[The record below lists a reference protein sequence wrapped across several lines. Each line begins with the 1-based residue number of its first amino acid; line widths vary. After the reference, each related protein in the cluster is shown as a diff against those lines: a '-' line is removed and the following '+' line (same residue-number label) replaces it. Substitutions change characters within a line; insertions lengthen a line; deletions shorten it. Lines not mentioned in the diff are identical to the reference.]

1 MCARF
6 PRPEGARNSGAD
18 DVVFGICPVSAAQ
31 SARMGENVMKKH
43 IFVFAAAV
51 CILFALLTFSACNDQ
66 GQQNRPLP
74 DYFGYRTEP
83 DGSMAISSYDG
94 EGGEVVVDDSYYGMK
109 VTVID
114 EGAFKD
120 CSTITS
126 VVLPDTVTEIR
137 EEAFAGCFSLR
148 SVSFGSGL
156 RVIGDSAFK
165 QCSVLSSAALPDSL
179 TTIGAEAFKNCFSL
193 AEVTAGSALTDVA
206 EGTFEG
212 TQWLRRHP
220 DGVIYVGSV
229 AYGYEGAV
237 PESGVI
243 TIADGTAVINAD
255 AFENVPDAAAFS
267 FPDSLINIKGRAL
280 DGTAWYAAKEY
291 GPVFAGNVLYAF
303 KKLPLPTDTAV
314 TVPEGT
320 TGIADGAFEQC
331 NDRYYITSVLLPESL
346 KYIGDN
352 AFEGCSGLGYIIIPD
367 GVTHIGAHAFQDC
380 SDMRQAVLGKGLTYL
395 PDFAFFGCDLLTSV
409 NLGGIRTIGENAL
422 SSCGFVAL
430 DIPEGVEEVESYAFS
445 GCSELSIVRLPASL
459 GYISSYAFSGCA
471 ALTSLSVAEGNPV
484 YFSSGNCVI
493 ERETGTLEIGC
504 TGSVIPSDGS
514 VKALAA
520 YSFSGSGIKSI
531 VIPDGIDISE
541 PGVFR
546 GCRLLTSATLPEGAE
561 IISSQMFYG
570 CFNLTS
576 VYVPDSVKTIGDT
589 AFGGCDALTTLPM
602 GAGVE
607 RIENDAF
614 SHCDGLTEIV
624 IPESVRYIEYDAFM
638 DCDGLVDVD
647 LPDSLLELGSTAFD
661 DCAALVTETEGGVT
675 YLDGWAVAA
684 EDDLSA
690 VTLREGTVGIAS
702 SLFSEY
708 DGVHT
713 LREVHLPES
722 LRSIGG
728 GAFNSCT
735 LLKEV
740 HLPESLKSIG
750 GGAFNGCT
758 LLKEVVIPDAV
769 KYIGS
774 QAFFNSSAVITW
786 GDAPQIERLG
796 SWAFLGIANEVL
808 VIPDSVTVMED
819 AAVRDAYDLIT
830 VHIGKN
836 VKKMLGHNFFMCNNL
851 RTITYGG
858 TIAEFNAIE
867 KERGWNYSSVSE
879 VQCTDGVVAVESFG

>member
-51 CILFALLTFSACNDQ
+51 CLLFALLTFSACNDQ

-94 EGGEVVVDDSYYGMK
+94 EGGKVVVDDSYYGMK

-165 QCSVLSSAALPDSL
+165 QCSALSSAALPDSL
-179 TTIGAEAFKNCFSL
+179 TEIGAEAFMNCFSL

-206 EGTFEG
+206 EGAFEG

-229 AYGYEGAV
+229 VYGYEGAV
-237 PESGVI
+237 PESGMI
-243 TIADGTAVINAD
+243 AIADGTAVINAD

-280 DGTAWYAAKEY
+280 DGTAWYAEKEY

-430 DIPEGVEEVESYAFS
+430 DIPEGVEEVEDYAFS
-445 GCSELSIVRLPASL
+445 GCYELSIVRLPASL
-459 GYISSYAFSGCA
+459 GYISSYAFSGCS
-471 ALTSLSVAEGNPV
+471 ALTSLSVAEGNSV

-493 ERETGTLEIGC
+493 KRETGTLMVGC

-520 YSFSGSGIKSI
+520 YSFCGSGIKSI

-546 GCRLLTSATLPEGAE
+546 GCSSLTSATLPEGAE
-561 IISSQMFYG
+561 IISSQMFYN
-570 CFNLTS
+570 CYNLTN
-576 VYVPDSVKTIGDT
+576 VDVPDSVKTIGNT

-607 RIENDAF
+607 RIERAAF
-614 SHCDGLTEIV
+614 SYCDGLTEIV
-624 IPESVRYIEYDAFM
+624 IPESVRYIEGEAFRY
-638 DCDGLVDVD
+638 CDGLVDVD
-647 LPDSLLELGSTAFD
+647 LPDSLLEIGSYAFTG
-661 DCAALVTETEGGVT
+661 CAALVTEAEGGVT
-675 YLDGWAVAA
+675 YLDGWAVAV
-684 EDDLSA
+684 EDGISA
-690 VTLREGTVGIAS
+690 VTLREDTVGIAS
-702 SLFSEY
+702 SLFSEH

-722 LRSIGG
+722 LRSIGWM
-728 GAFNSCT
+728 AFY
-735 LLKEV
+735 
-740 HLPESLKSIG
+740 
-750 GGAFNGCT
+750 GCT
-758 LLKEVVIPDAV
+758 LLEEVVIPDAV
-769 KYIGS
+769 THIGS
-774 QAFFNSSAVITW
+774 QAFFNSSGVITW

-796 SWAFLGIANEVL
+796 TRAFLGIANKAL
-808 VIPDSVTVMED
+808 VIPDSVTVMEEE
-819 AAVRDAYDLIT
+819 AVSYASDLIT

-836 VKKMLGHNFFMCNNL
+836 VKKLLGHNFVMCNDL

-858 TIAEFNAIE
+858 TVAEFNAIE
-867 KERGWNYSSVSE
+867 KERGWNRSSVSE
-879 VQCTDGVVAVESFG
+879 VQCTDGVVAVESRG

>member
-51 CILFALLTFSACNDQ
+51 CLLFALLTFSACNDQ

-94 EGGEVVVDDSYYGMK
+94 GGGEVVVDDSYYGMK

-156 RVIGDSAFK
+156 RVIGGSAFK
-165 QCSVLSSAALPDSL
+165 QCSVLSSTALPDSL

-206 EGTFEG
+206 EGAFEG

-229 AYGYEGAV
+229 VYGYEGAV
-237 PESGVI
+237 PESGMI
-243 TIADGTAVINAD
+243 AIADGTAVINAD

-303 KKLPLPTDTAV
+303 KKLPLSTDTAV

-459 GYISSYAFSGCA
+459 GYISSYAFSGCI
-471 ALTSLSVAEGNPV
+471 ALTSLSVAEGNSV

-493 ERETGTLEIGC
+493 ERETSTLAIGC

-546 GCRLLTSATLPEGAE
+546 GCSSLTSVTLPEGAE
-561 IISSQMFYG
+561 TISSQMFYN
-570 CFNLTS
+570 CHDLTS
-576 VYVPDSVKTIGDT
+576 VDIPDSVKTIGDT

-607 RIENDAF
+607 RIERAAF
-614 SHCDGLTEIV
+614 SYCDGLTEIV
-624 IPESVRYIEYDAFM
+624 IPESVRYIEGEAFRY
-638 DCDGLVDVD
+638 CDGLVDVD
-647 LPDSLLELGSTAFD
+647 LPDSLLEIGSYAFTG
-661 DCAALVTETEGGVT
+661 CAALVTETVT

-684 EDDLSA
+684 EDGISA

-702 SLFSEY
+702 SLFSEH

-722 LRSIGG
+722 LRSIGWM
-728 GAFNSCT
+728 AFY
-735 LLKEV
+735 
-740 HLPESLKSIG
+740 
-750 GGAFNGCT
+750 GCT
-758 LLKEVVIPDAV
+758 LLEEVVIPDAV
-769 KYIGS
+769 THIGS

-796 SWAFLGIANEVL
+796 TRAFFGIANKAL
-808 VIPDSVTVMED
+808 VIPDSVTVMEEE
-819 AAVRDAYDLIT
+819 AVSYAYDLIT

-836 VKKMLGHNFFMCNNL
+836 VKKLLGHNFVMCNDL

-858 TIAEFNAIE
+858 TVAEFNAIE

-879 VQCTDGVVAVESFG
+879 VQCTDGVVAVESRG

>member
-6 PRPEGARNSGAD
+6 PRPEGARDAGED
-18 DVVFGICPVSAAQ
+18 GVVFGICPVSAAQ

-51 CILFALLTFSACNDQ
+51 CLLFALLTFSACNDQ

-74 DYFGYRTEP
+74 DYFGYRIEP

-179 TTIGAEAFKNCFSL
+179 TTIGAEAFMNCFSL

-206 EGTFEG
+206 EGAFEG

-243 TIADGTAVINAD
+243 AIADGTAVINAD

-280 DGTAWYAAKEY
+280 DGTAWYAEKEY

-303 KKLPLPTDTAV
+303 KKLSLPTDTAV

-367 GVTHIGAHAFQDC
+367 GVTHIGAYAFQGC
-380 SDMRQAVLGKGLTYL
+380 YKMRQAVLGKGLTYL
-395 PDFAFFGCDLLTSV
+395 PDFAFFDCDLLTSV

-430 DIPEGVEEVESYAFS
+430 DIPEGVEEVEDYAFS
-445 GCSELSIVRLPASL
+445 GCSELSMVRLPASL
-459 GYISSYAFSGCA
+459 GNISSDAFSGCA

-493 ERETGTLEIGC
+493 KRETGALEIGC

-520 YSFSGSGIKSI
+520 YSFYGSGIKSI

-546 GCRLLTSATLPEGAE
+546 GCYSLTSVTLPEGAE
-561 IISSQMFYG
+561 TISSQMFYN
-570 CFNLTS
+570 CHDLTS
-576 VYVPDSVKTIGDT
+576 VDIPDSVKTIGDT

-607 RIENDAF
+607 RICSSAF
-614 SHCDGLTEIV
+614 SYCDGLTEIV
-624 IPESVRYIEYDAFM
+624 IPESVRYIEYEAFRY
-638 DCDGLVDVD
+638 CDGLVDVD
-647 LPDSLLELGSTAFD
+647 LPDSLLEIGSTAFAGCD
-661 DCAALVTETEGGVT
+661 ALVTETEGGVT
-675 YLDGWAVAA
+675 YLDGWAIAA
-684 EDDLSA
+684 EDGISA
-690 VTLREGTVGIAS
+690 VTLREGTVGVAS
-702 SLFSEY
+702 SLFSEH

-722 LRSIGG
+722 LRSIGWM
-728 GAFNSCT
+728 AFY
-735 LLKEV
+735 
-740 HLPESLKSIG
+740 
-750 GGAFNGCT
+750 GCT

-769 KYIGS
+769 THIGS

-796 SWAFLGIANEVL
+796 TRAFLGIANEAL
-808 VIPDSVTVMED
+808 VIPDSVTVMEEE
-819 AAVRDAYDLIT
+819 AVRDAYDLIT

-836 VKKMLGHNFFMCNNL
+836 VKKLLGHNFVMCNNL

-867 KERGWNYSSVSE
+867 KERGWNRSSVSE
-879 VQCTDGVVAVESFG
+879 VQCTDGVVAVESYG

>member
-51 CILFALLTFSACNDQ
+51 CLLFALLTFSACNDQ

-206 EGTFEG
+206 EGAFEG

-229 AYGYEGAV
+229 AYGYKGAV

-243 TIADGTAVINAD
+243 TIADGTAVISAD

-409 NLGGIRTIGENAL
+409 NLGGIRTIGEGAL
-422 SSCGFVAL
+422 ASCGFVAL

-445 GCSELSIVRLPASL
+445 GCYELSMVRLPASL
-459 GYISSYAFSGCA
+459 GNISSDAFSGCT

-493 ERETGTLEIGC
+493 ERETSTLEIGC

-514 VKALAA
+514 VKALAG
-520 YSFSGSGIKSI
+520 YSFYGSGIKSI

-546 GCRLLTSATLPEGAE
+546 GCSSLTSVTLPEGAE
-561 IISSQMFYG
+561 TISSQMFYN
-570 CFNLTS
+570 CHDLTS
-576 VYVPDSVKTIGDT
+576 VDIPDSVKTIGDT

-607 RIENDAF
+607 RIENEAF
-614 SHCDGLTEIV
+614 SYCDGLTEIV
-624 IPESVRYIEYDAFM
+624 IPESVRYIEYEAFRY
-638 DCDGLVDVD
+638 CDGLVDVD
-647 LPDSLLELGSTAFD
+647 LPDSLLELGNTVFAG
-661 DCAALVTETEGGVT
+661 CAALVTETEGGVT
-675 YLDGWAVAA
+675 YLDGWAIAA
-684 EDDLSA
+684 EDGISA

-702 SLFSEY
+702 SLFSEL

-722 LRSIGG
+722 LRSIGWM
-728 GAFNSCT
+728 AFY
-735 LLKEV
+735 
-740 HLPESLKSIG
+740 
-750 GGAFNGCT
+750 GCT

-769 KYIGS
+769 THIGS

-796 SWAFLGIANEVL
+796 TRAFLGIANEAL
-808 VIPDSVTVMED
+808 VIPDSVTVMEEE
-819 AAVRDAYDLIT
+819 AVSYAYDLIT

-836 VKKMLGHNFFMCNNL
+836 VKKLLGHNFVMCNNL

-858 TIAEFNAIE
+858 TVAEFNAIE
-867 KERGWNYSSVSE
+867 KERGWNSSSVSE
-879 VQCTDGVVAVESFG
+879 VQCTDGVVAVESRG

>member
-1 MCARF
+1 MCARL
-6 PRPEGARNSGAD
+6 PRPEGARDTGAD
-18 DVVFGICPVSAAQ
+18 DVVFGICSVSAAQ

-51 CILFALLTFSACNDQ
+51 CLLFALLTFSACNDQ

-83 DGSMAISSYDG
+83 DGSIAISSYDG
-94 EGGEVVVDDSYYGMK
+94 EGGEVVVDDSYYGRK

-120 CSTITS
+120 CWTITS

-206 EGTFEG
+206 EGAFEG

-229 AYGYEGAV
+229 VYGYEGAV

-243 TIADGTAVINAD
+243 NIADGTAVINAD

-303 KKLPLPTDTAV
+303 KKLLLPTDTAV

-352 AFEGCSGLGYIIIPD
+352 AFEGCSGLSHIIIPD

-380 SDMRQAVLGKGLTYL
+380 SDMRQAVLGKGLTSL
-395 PDFAFFGCDLLTSV
+395 PDFAFFDCDLLTSV

-422 SSCGFVAL
+422 SCCGFVAL
-430 DIPEGVEEVESYAFS
+430 DIPEGVEEVEDYAFS
-445 GCSELSIVRLPASL
+445 GCYELSMVRLPASL
-459 GYISSYAFSGCA
+459 GNISSDAFSGCT

-546 GCRLLTSATLPEGAE
+546 GCSSLTSATLPDGAE
-561 IISSQMFYG
+561 TISSHMFYN
-570 CFNLTS
+570 CHDLTN
-576 VYVPDSVKTIGDT
+576 VDVPDSVKTIGDT

-607 RIENDAF
+607 RIENAAF
-614 SHCDGLTEIV
+614 SYCDGLTEIV
-624 IPESVRYIEYDAFM
+624 IPESVRYIEYDAFR
-638 DCDGLVDVD
+638 DCDGLVYVD
-647 LPDSLLELGSTAFD
+647 LSDSLLEMDSFAFD
-661 DCAALVTETEGGVT
+661 GCDALVTETEGGVT
-675 YLDGWAVAA
+675 YLDGWAIAV
-684 EDDLSA
+684 EDGISA
-690 VTLREGTVGIAS
+690 VTLREGTVGIVS
-702 SLFSEY
+702 SLFSEL

-722 LRSIGG
+722 LRSIGWM
-728 GAFNSCT
+728 AFY
-735 LLKEV
+735 
-740 HLPESLKSIG
+740 
-750 GGAFNGCT
+750 GCT
-758 LLKEVVIPDAV
+758 LLEEVVIPDAV
-769 KYIGS
+769 IYIGS

-796 SWAFLGIANEVL
+796 TRAFLGIANEAL
-808 VIPDSVTVMED
+808 VIPDSVTVMEEE
-819 AAVRDAYDLIT
+819 AVSYAYDLIT
-830 VHIGKN
+830 MHIGKN
-836 VKKMLGHNFFMCNNL
+836 VKKLLGHNFLMCNNL

-858 TIAEFNAIE
+858 TVAEFNAIE
-867 KERGWNYSSVSE
+867 KERGWNSSSVSE
-879 VQCTDGVVAVESFG
+879 VQCTDGVVAVESRG

>member
-51 CILFALLTFSACNDQ
+51 CLLFALLTFSACNDQ

-193 AEVTAGSALTDVA
+193 AEVTAGSVLTDVA
-206 EGTFEG
+206 EGAFEG

-229 AYGYEGAV
+229 VYGYEGAV

-243 TIADGTAVINAD
+243 AIADGTAVINAD

-267 FPDSLINIKGRAL
+267 FPGSLINIKGRAL
-280 DGTAWYAAKEY
+280 DGTAWYVEKEY

-320 TGIADGAFEQC
+320 TGIADGAFKQC
-331 NDRYYITSVLLPESL
+331 NDRDHITSVLLPESL

-352 AFEGCSGLGYIIIPD
+352 AFEGCRGLGYIIIPD
-367 GVTHIGAHAFQDC
+367 GVTHIGAYAFQDC
-380 SDMRQAVLGKGLTYL
+380 SEMRQAVLGKGLTYL
-395 PDFAFFGCDLLTSV
+395 PDFAFFDCDLLTSV
-409 NLGGIRTIGENAL
+409 NLGGIRTIGEGAL
-422 SSCGFVAL
+422 ASCGFVAL
-430 DIPEGVEEVESYAFS
+430 DIPEGVEEVERDAFS
-445 GCSELSIVRLPASL
+445 GCYELSIVRLPASL
-459 GYISSYAFSGCA
+459 GYISSYAFSGCT

-493 ERETGTLEIGC
+493 ERETGALEIGC

-520 YSFSGSGIKSI
+520 YSFRGSGIKSI

-546 GCRLLTSATLPEGAE
+546 GCSSLTSATLPEGAE

-576 VYVPDSVKTIGDT
+576 VYVPDSVKTIGNT

-607 RIENDAF
+607 RIETAAF
-614 SHCDGLTEIV
+614 SYCDGLTEIV

-647 LPDSLLELGSTAFD
+647 LPDSLLEIDSTAFA
-661 DCAALVTETEGGVT
+661 DCDALVTETEGGVT
-675 YLDGWAVAA
+675 YLDGWALAA
-684 EDDLSA
+684 EDALSA

-702 SLFSEY
+702 TLFSEY

-728 GAFNSCT
+728 GAFNGCT

-750 GGAFNGCT
+750 GSAFSGCT

-808 VIPDSVTVMED
+808 VIPDSVTVMEEE
-819 AAVRDAYDLIT
+819 AVRDAYDLT
-830 VHIGKN
+830 AVHIGKN
-836 VKKMLGHNFFMCNNL
+836 VKKLLGHNFFMCNNL

-867 KERGWNYSSVSE
+867 KERGWNSSSVSE
-879 VQCTDGVVAVESFG
+879 VQCTDGVVAVESRG

>member
-1 MCARF
+1 MCARL
-6 PRPEGARNSGAD
+6 PRPEGARDTGAD
-18 DVVFGICPVSAAQ
+18 GVVFGICSVSAAQ

-51 CILFALLTFSACNDQ
+51 CLLFALLTFSACNDQ

-206 EGTFEG
+206 EGAFEG

-229 AYGYEGAV
+229 VYGYEGAV

-243 TIADGTAVINAD
+243 NIADGTAVINAD

-303 KKLPLPTDTAV
+303 KKLLLPTDTAV

-352 AFEGCSGLGYIIIPD
+352 AFEGCSGLSHIIIPD
-367 GVTHIGAHAFQDC
+367 GVTHIGAYAFQGC
-380 SDMRQAVLGKGLTYL
+380 YKMRQAVLGKGLTYL
-395 PDFAFFGCDLLTSV
+395 PDFAFFDCDLLTSV

-422 SSCGFVAL
+422 SCCGFVAL

-445 GCSELSIVRLPASL
+445 GCYELSMVRLPASL
-459 GYISSYAFSGCA
+459 GYISSDAFSGCA

-520 YSFSGSGIKSI
+520 YSFYGSGIKSI

-546 GCRLLTSATLPEGAE
+546 GCSLLTSVTLPEGAE
-561 IISSQMFYG
+561 TISSQMFYN
-570 CFNLTS
+570 CHDLTS
-576 VYVPDSVKTIGDT
+576 VDIPDSVKTIGDT

-607 RIENDAF
+607 RIENEAF

-624 IPESVRYIEYDAFM
+624 IPESVRYIEYEAFRY
-638 DCDGLVDVD
+638 CDGLVDVD
-647 LPDSLLELGSTAFD
+647 LPDSLLELGPRRK
-661 DCAALVTETEGGVT
+661 
-675 YLDGWAVAA
+675 AV
-684 EDDLSA
+684 
-690 VTLREGTVGIAS
+690 
-702 SLFSEY
+702 
-708 DGVHT
+708 
-713 LREVHLPES
+713 
-722 LRSIGG
+722 
-728 GAFNSCT
+728 
-735 LLKEV
+735 
-740 HLPESLKSIG
+740 
-750 GGAFNGCT
+750 
-758 LLKEVVIPDAV
+758 
-769 KYIGS
+769 
-774 QAFFNSSAVITW
+774 
-786 GDAPQIERLG
+786 
-796 SWAFLGIANEVL
+796 
-808 VIPDSVTVMED
+808 
-819 AAVRDAYDLIT
+819 
-830 VHIGKN
+830 
-836 VKKMLGHNFFMCNNL
+836 
-851 RTITYGG
+851 
-858 TIAEFNAIE
+858 
-867 KERGWNYSSVSE
+867 
-879 VQCTDGVVAVESFG
+879 

>member
-1 MCARF
+1 MCARL
-6 PRPEGARNSGAD
+6 PRPEGARDTGAD

-51 CILFALLTFSACNDQ
+51 CLLFALLTFSACNDQ

-83 DGSMAISSYDG
+83 DGSIAISSYDG

-206 EGTFEG
+206 EGAFEG

-229 AYGYEGAV
+229 VYGYEGAV

-243 TIADGTAVINAD
+243 NIADGTAVINAD

-303 KKLPLPTDTAV
+303 KKLLLPTDTAV

-331 NDRYYITSVLLPESL
+331 NDRHYITSVLLPESL

-352 AFEGCSGLGYIIIPD
+352 AFEGCSGLSHIIIPD

-380 SDMRQAVLGKGLTYL
+380 SDMRQAVLGKGLTSL
-395 PDFAFFGCDLLTSV
+395 PDFAFFDCDLLTSV
-409 NLGGIRTIGENAL
+409 NLGGIRMIGENAL

-445 GCSELSIVRLPASL
+445 GCSELSMVRLPASL
-459 GYISSYAFSGCA
+459 GYISSDAFSGCA

-493 ERETGTLEIGC
+493 ERETGTLQIGC

-520 YSFSGSGIKSI
+520 YSFYGSGIKSI

-546 GCRLLTSATLPEGAE
+546 GCSSLTSVTLPEGAE
-561 IISSQMFYG
+561 TISSQMFYN
-570 CFNLTS
+570 CHDLTS
-576 VYVPDSVKTIGDT
+576 VDIPDSVKTIGDT

-607 RIENDAF
+607 RIENEAF

-624 IPESVRYIEYDAFM
+624 IPESVRYIEYEAFRY
-638 DCDGLVDVD
+638 CDGLVDID
-647 LPDSLLELGSTAFD
+647 LPDSLLELGSTVFAG
-661 DCAALVTETEGGVT
+661 CAALVTETEGGVT
-675 YLDGWAVAA
+675 YLDGWAIAA
-684 EDDLSA
+684 EDGISA
-690 VTLREGTVGIAS
+690 VTLREGTVGIVS
-702 SLFSEY
+702 SLFSEL

-722 LRSIGG
+722 LRSIGWM
-728 GAFNSCT
+728 AFY
-735 LLKEV
+735 
-740 HLPESLKSIG
+740 
-750 GGAFNGCT
+750 GCT

-769 KYIGS
+769 THIGS

-796 SWAFLGIANEVL
+796 TRAFLGIANEAL
-808 VIPDSVTVMED
+808 VIPDSVTVMEEE
-819 AAVRDAYDLIT
+819 AVSYAYDLIT

-836 VKKMLGHNFFMCNNL
+836 VKKLLGHNFFMCNNL

-879 VQCTDGVVAVESFG
+879 VQCTDGVVAVESRG

>member
-1 MCARF
+1 
-6 PRPEGARNSGAD
+6 
-18 DVVFGICPVSAAQ
+18 
-31 SARMGENVMKKH
+31 MKKH

-51 CILFALLTFSACNDQ
+51 CLLFALLTFSACNDQ

-83 DGSMAISSYDG
+83 DGSIAISSYDG
-94 EGGEVVVDDSYYGMK
+94 EGGEVVVDDSYYGRK

-120 CSTITS
+120 CWTITS

-206 EGTFEG
+206 EGAFEG

-229 AYGYEGAV
+229 VYGYEGAV

-243 TIADGTAVINAD
+243 NIADGTAVINAD

-303 KKLPLPTDTAV
+303 KKLLLPTDTAV

-352 AFEGCSGLGYIIIPD
+352 AFEGCSGLSHIIIPD

-395 PDFAFFGCDLLTSV
+395 PDFAFFDCDLLTSV
-409 NLGGIRTIGENAL
+409 NLGGIRMIGENAL

-445 GCSELSIVRLPASL
+445 GCSELSMVRLPASL
-459 GYISSYAFSGCA
+459 GYISSDAFSGCT

-546 GCRLLTSATLPEGAE
+546 GCSSLTSATLPDGAE
-561 IISSQMFYG
+561 TISSQMFYN
-570 CFNLTS
+570 CHNLTN
-576 VYVPDSVKTIGDT
+576 VDVPDSVKTIGDT

-607 RIENDAF
+607 RICSSAF
-614 SHCDGLTEIV
+614 TFCRGLTEIV
-624 IPESVRYIEYDAFM
+624 IPESVRYIEYDAFNA
-638 DCDGLVDVD
+638 CYKLVNVD
-647 LPDSLLELGSTAFD
+647 LPDSLLEMDSFAFD
-661 DCAALVTETEGGVT
+661 GCDALVTETEGGVT
-675 YLDGWAVAA
+675 YLDGWAIAV
-684 EDDLSA
+684 EDGISA
-690 VTLREGTVGIAS
+690 VTLREGTVGIVS
-702 SLFSEY
+702 SLFSEL

-722 LRSIGG
+722 LRSIGWM
-728 GAFNSCT
+728 AFY
-735 LLKEV
+735 
-740 HLPESLKSIG
+740 
-750 GGAFNGCT
+750 GCT
-758 LLKEVVIPDAV
+758 LLEEVVIPDAV
-769 KYIGS
+769 IYIGS

-796 SWAFLGIANEVL
+796 TRAFLGIANEAL
-808 VIPDSVTVMED
+808 VIPDSVTVMEEE
-819 AAVRDAYDLIT
+819 AVSYAYDLIT

-836 VKKMLGHNFFMCNNL
+836 VKKLLGHNFLMCNNL

-867 KERGWNYSSVSE
+867 KERGWNSSSVSE
-879 VQCTDGVVAVESFG
+879 VQCTDGVVAVESRG

>member
-51 CILFALLTFSACNDQ
+51 CLLFALLTFSACNDQ

-165 QCSVLSSAALPDSL
+165 QCSALSSAALPDSL

-206 EGTFEG
+206 EGAFEG

-229 AYGYEGAV
+229 VYGYEGAV
-237 PESGVI
+237 PESGMI
-243 TIADGTAVINAD
+243 AIADGTAVINAD

-280 DGTAWYAAKEY
+280 DGTAWYAEKEY

-352 AFEGCSGLGYIIIPD
+352 AFEGCRGLGYIIIPD

-395 PDFAFFGCDLLTSV
+395 PDFAFFDCDLLTSV
-409 NLGGIRTIGENAL
+409 NLGGIRTIGEGAL
-422 SSCGFVAL
+422 ASCGFVAL
-430 DIPEGVEEVESYAFS
+430 DIPEGVEEVERDAFS
-445 GCSELSIVRLPASL
+445 GCYELSIVRLPASL
-459 GYISSYAFSGCA
+459 GYISSYAFSGCI

-493 ERETGTLEIGC
+493 ERETGALEIGC

-520 YSFSGSGIKSI
+520 YSFRGSGIKSI

-546 GCRLLTSATLPEGAE
+546 GCSSLTSATLPEGAE

-576 VYVPDSVKTIGDT
+576 VDIPDSVKTIGDT

-614 SHCDGLTEIV
+614 SYCDGLTEIV

-647 LPDSLLELGSTAFD
+647 LPDSLLEIDSTAFA
-661 DCAALVTETEGGVT
+661 DCDALVTETEGGVT
-675 YLDGWAVAA
+675 YLDGWALAA
-684 EDDLSA
+684 EDALSA

-702 SLFSEY
+702 TLFSEY
-708 DGVHT
+708 DGVH
-713 LREVHLPES
+713 R
-722 LRSIGG
+722 
-728 GAFNSCT
+728 
-735 LLKEV
+735 
-740 HLPESLKSIG
+740 
-750 GGAFNGCT
+750 GAFNGCT

-769 KYIGS
+769 THIGS

-796 SWAFLGIANEVL
+796 TWAFLGIANEVL
-808 VIPDSVTVMED
+808 VIPDSVTVMEEE
-819 AAVRDAYDLIT
+819 AVRDAYDLT
-830 VHIGKN
+830 AVHIGKN
-836 VKKMLGHNFFMCNNL
+836 VKKMLGDNFVMCNNL

-858 TIAEFNAIE
+858 TVAEFNAIE
-867 KERGWNYSSVSE
+867 KERGWNSSSVSE
-879 VQCTDGVVAVESFG
+879 VQCTDGVVAVESRG

>member
-51 CILFALLTFSACNDQ
+51 CLLFALLTFSACNDQ

-193 AEVTAGSALTDVA
+193 AEVTAGSVLTDVA
-206 EGTFEG
+206 EGAFEG

-229 AYGYEGAV
+229 VYGYEGAV

-243 TIADGTAVINAD
+243 AIADGTAVINAD

-267 FPDSLINIKGRAL
+267 FPGSLINIKGRAL
-280 DGTAWYAAKEY
+280 DGTAWYVEKEY

-320 TGIADGAFEQC
+320 TGIADGAFKQC
-331 NDRYYITSVLLPESL
+331 NDRDHITSVLLPESL

-352 AFEGCSGLGYIIIPD
+352 AFEGCRGLGYIIIPD
-367 GVTHIGAHAFQDC
+367 GVTHIGAYAFQDC
-380 SDMRQAVLGKGLTYL
+380 SEMRQAVLGKGLTYL
-395 PDFAFFGCDLLTSV
+395 PDFAFFDCDLLTSV
-409 NLGGIRTIGENAL
+409 NLGGIRTIGEGAL
-422 SSCGFVAL
+422 ASCGFVAL
-430 DIPEGVEEVESYAFS
+430 DIPEGVEEVERDAFS
-445 GCSELSIVRLPASL
+445 GCYELSIVRLPASL
-459 GYISSYAFSGCA
+459 GYISSYAFSGCT

-493 ERETGTLEIGC
+493 ERETGALEIGC

-520 YSFSGSGIKSI
+520 YSFRGSGIKSI

-546 GCRLLTSATLPEGAE
+546 GCSSLTSATLPEGAE

-576 VYVPDSVKTIGDT
+576 VYVPDSVKTIGNT

-607 RIENDAF
+607 RIETAAF
-614 SHCDGLTEIV
+614 SYCDGLTEIV

-647 LPDSLLELGSTAFD
+647 LPDSLLEIDSTAFA
-661 DCAALVTETEGGVT
+661 DCDALVTETEGGVT
-675 YLDGWAVAA
+675 YLDGWALAA
-684 EDDLSA
+684 EDALSA

-702 SLFSEY
+702 TLFSEY

-728 GAFNSCT
+728 GAFNGCT

-750 GGAFNGCT
+750 GSAFSGCT

-769 KYIGS
+769 THIGS

-808 VIPDSVTVMED
+808 VIPDSVTVMEEE
-819 AAVRDAYDLIT
+819 AVRDAYDLT
-830 VHIGKN
+830 AVHIGKN
-836 VKKMLGHNFFMCNNL
+836 VKKLLGHNFFMCNNL

-867 KERGWNYSSVSE
+867 KERGWNSSSVSE
-879 VQCTDGVVAVESFG
+879 VQCTDGVVAVESRG

>member
-1 MCARF
+1 
-6 PRPEGARNSGAD
+6 
-18 DVVFGICPVSAAQ
+18 
-31 SARMGENVMKKH
+31 MGENVMKKH

-51 CILFALLTFSACNDQ
+51 CLLFALLTFSACNDQ

-83 DGSMAISSYDG
+83 DGSIAISSYDG
-94 EGGEVVVDDSYYGMK
+94 EGGEVVVDDSYYGRK

-120 CSTITS
+120 CWTITS

-206 EGTFEG
+206 EGAFEG

-229 AYGYEGAV
+229 VYGYEGAV

-243 TIADGTAVINAD
+243 NIADGTAVINAD

-303 KKLPLPTDTAV
+303 KKLLLPTDTAV

-352 AFEGCSGLGYIIIPD
+352 AFEGCSGLSHIIIPD

-380 SDMRQAVLGKGLTYL
+380 SDMRQAVLGKGLTSL
-395 PDFAFFGCDLLTSV
+395 PDFAFFDCDLLTSV
-409 NLGGIRTIGENAL
+409 NLGGIRMIGENAL

-430 DIPEGVEEVESYAFS
+430 DIPEGVEEVEDYAFS
-445 GCSELSIVRLPASL
+445 GCSELSMVRLPASL
-459 GYISSYAFSGCA
+459 GNISSDAFSGCA

-493 ERETGTLEIGC
+493 ERETGTLQIGC

-520 YSFSGSGIKSI
+520 YSFYGSGIKSI

-546 GCRLLTSATLPEGAE
+546 GCSSLTSVTLPEGAE
-561 IISSQMFYG
+561 TISSQMFYN
-570 CFNLTS
+570 CHDLTN
-576 VYVPDSVKTIGDT
+576 VDVPDSVKTIGDT

-607 RIENDAF
+607 RIENAAF
-614 SHCDGLTEIV
+614 SYCDGLTEIV
-624 IPESVRYIEYDAFM
+624 IPESVRYIEYDAFR
-638 DCDGLVDVD
+638 DCDGLVYVD
-647 LPDSLLELGSTAFD
+647 LPDSLLEMDSFAFD
-661 DCAALVTETEGGVT
+661 GCDALVTETEGGVT
-675 YLDGWAVAA
+675 YLDGWAIAA
-684 EDDLSA
+684 EDGISA
-690 VTLREGTVGIAS
+690 VTLREGTVGIVS
-702 SLFSEY
+702 SLFSEL

-722 LRSIGG
+722 LSSISG

-735 LLKEV
+735 LLE
-740 HLPESLKSIG
+740 
-750 GGAFNGCT
+750 
-758 LLKEVVIPDAV
+758 EVVIPDAV
-769 KYIGS
+769 IYIGS

-796 SWAFLGIANEVL
+796 TWAFLGIANEVL
-808 VIPDSVTVMED
+808 IIPDSVTVMEEY
-819 AAVRDAYDLIT
+819 AVRDAYHLTT

-836 VKKMLGHNFFMCNNL
+836 VKKLLGHNFLMCNNL

-858 TIAEFNAIE
+858 TVAEFNAIE
-867 KERGWNYSSVSE
+867 KERGWNSSSVSE
-879 VQCTDGVVAVESFG
+879 VQCTDGVVAVESRG

>member
-1 MCARF
+1 MCARL
-6 PRPEGARNSGAD
+6 PRPEGARDTGAD
-18 DVVFGICPVSAAQ
+18 DVVFGICSVSAAQ

-51 CILFALLTFSACNDQ
+51 CLLFALLTFSACNDQ

-83 DGSMAISSYDG
+83 DGSIAISSYDG
-94 EGGEVVVDDSYYGMK
+94 EGGEVVVDDSYYGRK

-120 CSTITS
+120 CWTITS

-206 EGTFEG
+206 EGAFEG

-229 AYGYEGAV
+229 VYGYEGAV

-243 TIADGTAVINAD
+243 NIADGTAVINAD

-303 KKLPLPTDTAV
+303 KKLLLPTDTAV

-352 AFEGCSGLGYIIIPD
+352 AFEGCSGLSHIIIPD

-380 SDMRQAVLGKGLTYL
+380 SDMRQAVLGKGLTSL
-395 PDFAFFGCDLLTSV
+395 PDFAFFDCDLLTSV
-409 NLGGIRTIGENAL
+409 NLGGIRMIGENAL

-445 GCSELSIVRLPASL
+445 GCSELSMVRLPASL
-459 GYISSYAFSGCA
+459 GYISSDAFSGCA

-493 ERETGTLEIGC
+493 ERETGTLQIGC

-520 YSFSGSGIKSI
+520 YSFYGSGIKSI

-546 GCRLLTSATLPEGAE
+546 GCSSLTSVTLPEGAE
-561 IISSQMFYG
+561 TISSQMFYN
-570 CFNLTS
+570 CHDLTS
-576 VYVPDSVKTIGDT
+576 VDIPDSVKKIGDT

-614 SHCDGLTEIV
+614 SYCDGLTEIV
-624 IPESVRYIEYDAFM
+624 IPESVRYIEYEAFRY
-638 DCDGLVDVD
+638 CDGLVDVD

-661 DCAALVTETEGGVT
+661 GCAALVTETEGGVT
-675 YLDGWAVAA
+675 YLDGWAIAA
-684 EDDLSA
+684 EDGISA

-702 SLFSEY
+702 SLFSEL

-722 LRSIGG
+722 LRSIGWM
-728 GAFNSCT
+728 AFY
-735 LLKEV
+735 
-740 HLPESLKSIG
+740 
-750 GGAFNGCT
+750 GCT

-769 KYIGS
+769 SHIGS

-796 SWAFLGIANEVL
+796 TRAFLGIANEAL
-808 VIPDSVTVMED
+808 VIPDSVTVMEEE
-819 AAVRDAYDLIT
+819 AVSYAYDLIT

-836 VKKMLGHNFFMCNNL
+836 VKKLLGHNFVMCNNL

-858 TIAEFNAIE
+858 TVAEFNAIE
-867 KERGWNYSSVSE
+867 KERGWNRSSVSE
-879 VQCTDGVVAVESFG
+879 VQCTDGVVVVESHG

>member
-51 CILFALLTFSACNDQ
+51 CLLFALLTFSACNDQ
-66 GQQNRPLP
+66 GQQYRPLP

-83 DGSMAISSYDG
+83 DGSIAIASYDG
-94 EGGEVVVDDSYYGMK
+94 EGGEVVVDDSYYGRK

-120 CSTITS
+120 CRTITS

-165 QCSVLSSAALPDSL
+165 QCSALSSAALPDSL
-179 TTIGAEAFKNCFSL
+179 TEIGAEAFMNCFSL

-320 TGIADGAFEQC
+320 TGIADGAFKQC

-367 GVTHIGAHAFQDC
+367 GVTHIGAYAFQDC
-380 SDMRQAVLGKGLTYL
+380 SEMRQAVLGKGLTYL

-445 GCSELSIVRLPASL
+445 GCYELSMVRLPASL
-459 GYISSYAFSGCA
+459 GYISSYAFSGCI

-546 GCRLLTSATLPEGAE
+546 GCSSLTSVTLPEGAE
-561 IISSQMFYG
+561 TISSQMFYN
-570 CFNLTS
+570 CHDLTS
-576 VYVPDSVKTIGDT
+576 VDIPDSVKTIGDT

-607 RIENDAF
+607 RIENEAF
-614 SHCDGLTEIV
+614 SYCDGLTEIV
-624 IPESVRYIEYDAFM
+624 IPESVRYIEYEAFRY
-638 DCDGLVDVD
+638 CDGLVDVD
-647 LPDSLLELGSTAFD
+647 LPDSLLELGNTVFAG
-661 DCAALVTETEGGVT
+661 CAALVTETEGGVT
-675 YLDGWAVAA
+675 YLDGWAIAA
-684 EDDLSA
+684 EDGISA

-702 SLFSEY
+702 SLFSEL

-722 LRSIGG
+722 LRSIGWM
-728 GAFNSCT
+728 AFY
-735 LLKEV
+735 
-740 HLPESLKSIG
+740 
-750 GGAFNGCT
+750 GCT
-758 LLKEVVIPDAV
+758 LLEEVVIPDAV
-769 KYIGS
+769 THIGS

-796 SWAFLGIANEVL
+796 TRAFLGIANEAL
-808 VIPDSVTVMED
+808 VIPDSVTVMEEE
-819 AAVRDAYDLIT
+819 AVSYAYDLIT

-836 VKKMLGHNFFMCNNL
+836 VKKLLGHNFVMCNDL

-858 TIAEFNAIE
+858 TVAEFNAIE
-867 KERGWNYSSVSE
+867 KERGWNRSSVSE
-879 VQCTDGVVAVESFG
+879 VQCTDGVVAVESYG

>member
-51 CILFALLTFSACNDQ
+51 CLLFALLTFSACNDQ

-94 EGGEVVVDDSYYGMK
+94 EGGKVVVDDSYYGMK

-206 EGTFEG
+206 EGAFEG

-229 AYGYEGAV
+229 AYGYKGAV

-243 TIADGTAVINAD
+243 TIADGTAVISAD

-367 GVTHIGAHAFQDC
+367 GVTYIGAHAFQDC

-445 GCSELSIVRLPASL
+445 GCYELSMVRLPASL
-459 GYISSYAFSGCA
+459 GNISYDAFSGCT

-520 YSFSGSGIKSI
+520 YSFYGSGIKSI

-546 GCRLLTSATLPEGAE
+546 GCSSLTSVTLPEGAE
-561 IISSQMFYG
+561 TISSQMFYN
-570 CFNLTS
+570 CHDLTS

-607 RIENDAF
+607 RIENEAF

-624 IPESVRYIEYDAFM
+624 IPESVRYIEYEAFRY
-638 DCDGLVDVD
+638 CDGLVDVD

-661 DCAALVTETEGGVT
+661 GCAALVTETEGGVT
-675 YLDGWAVAA
+675 YLDGWAIAA
-684 EDDLSA
+684 EDGISA
-690 VTLREGTVGIAS
+690 VTLREGTVGIVS
-702 SLFSEY
+702 SLFSEL

-722 LRSIGG
+722 LRSIGWM
-728 GAFNSCT
+728 AFY
-735 LLKEV
+735 
-740 HLPESLKSIG
+740 
-750 GGAFNGCT
+750 GCT

-769 KYIGS
+769 THIGS

-796 SWAFLGIANEVL
+796 TRAFLGIANEAL
-808 VIPDSVTVMED
+808 VIPDSVTVMEEE
-819 AAVRDAYDLIT
+819 AVSYAYDLIT

-836 VKKMLGHNFFMCNNL
+836 VKKLLGHNFVMCNNL

-858 TIAEFNAIE
+858 TVAEFNAIE
-867 KERGWNYSSVSE
+867 KERGWNSSSVSE
-879 VQCTDGVVAVESFG
+879 VQCTDGVVAVESRG

>member
-51 CILFALLTFSACNDQ
+51 CLLFALLTFSACNDQ

-94 EGGEVVVDDSYYGMK
+94 EGGKVVVDDSYYGMK

-206 EGTFEG
+206 EGAFEG

-229 AYGYEGAV
+229 AYGYKGAV

-243 TIADGTAVINAD
+243 TIADGTAVISAD

-367 GVTHIGAHAFQDC
+367 GVTYIGAHAFQDC

-409 NLGGIRTIGENAL
+409 NLGGIRTIGEGAL
-422 SSCGFVAL
+422 ASCGFVAL
-430 DIPEGVEEVESYAFS
+430 DIPEGVEEVERDAFS
-445 GCSELSIVRLPASL
+445 GCYELSIVRLPASL
-459 GYISSYAFSGCA
+459 GYISSYAFSGCT

-514 VKALAA
+514 VKALAG
-520 YSFSGSGIKSI
+520 YSFYGSGIKSI

-546 GCRLLTSATLPEGAE
+546 GCSSLTSVTLPEGAE
-561 IISSQMFYG
+561 TISSQMFYN
-570 CFNLTS
+570 CHDLTS
-576 VYVPDSVKTIGDT
+576 VDIPDSVKTIGDT

-647 LPDSLLELGSTAFD
+647 LPDSLLELGNTVFAG
-661 DCAALVTETEGGVT
+661 CAALVTETEGGVT
-675 YLDGWAVAA
+675 YLDGWAIAA
-684 EDDLSA
+684 EDGISA
-690 VTLREGTVGIAS
+690 VMLREGTVGIAS
-702 SLFSEY
+702 SLFSEL

-722 LRSIGG
+722 LRSIGWM
-728 GAFNSCT
+728 AFY
-735 LLKEV
+735 
-740 HLPESLKSIG
+740 
-750 GGAFNGCT
+750 GCT

-769 KYIGS
+769 THIGS

-796 SWAFLGIANEVL
+796 TRAFLGIANEAL
-808 VIPDSVTVMED
+808 VIPDSVTVMEEE
-819 AAVRDAYDLIT
+819 AVSYAYDLIT

-836 VKKMLGHNFFMCNNL
+836 VKKLLGHNFVMCNNL

-858 TIAEFNAIE
+858 TVAEFNAIE
-867 KERGWNYSSVSE
+867 KERGWNSSSVSE
-879 VQCTDGVVAVESFG
+879 VQCTDGVVAVESRG

>member
-51 CILFALLTFSACNDQ
+51 CLLFALLTFSACNDQ

-94 EGGEVVVDDSYYGMK
+94 EGGKVVVDDSYYGMK

-165 QCSVLSSAALPDSL
+165 QCSALSSAALPDSL
-179 TTIGAEAFKNCFSL
+179 TEIGAEAFMNCFSL

-206 EGTFEG
+206 EGAFEG

-229 AYGYEGAV
+229 VYGYEGAV
-237 PESGVI
+237 PESGMI
-243 TIADGTAVINAD
+243 AIADGTAVINAD

-280 DGTAWYAAKEY
+280 DGTAWYAEKEY

-445 GCSELSIVRLPASL
+445 GCYELSIVRLPASL
-459 GYISSYAFSGCA
+459 GYISSYAFSGCI

-493 ERETGTLEIGC
+493 ERETSTLAIGC

-520 YSFSGSGIKSI
+520 YSFYGSGIKSI

-546 GCRLLTSATLPEGAE
+546 GCSSLTSVTLPEGAE
-561 IISSQMFYG
+561 TISSQMFYN
-570 CFNLTS
+570 CHDLTS
-576 VYVPDSVKTIGDT
+576 VDIPDSVKTIGDT

-607 RIENDAF
+607 RIENEAF

-624 IPESVRYIEYDAFM
+624 IPESVRYIEYEAFM

-647 LPDSLLELGSTAFD
+647 LPDSLLELGSYAFD

-675 YLDGWAVAA
+675 YLDGWAIAA
-684 EDDLSA
+684 EDGISA

-702 SLFSEY
+702 SLFSEL

-722 LRSIGG
+722 LRSIGWM
-728 GAFNSCT
+728 AFY
-735 LLKEV
+735 
-740 HLPESLKSIG
+740 
-750 GGAFNGCT
+750 GCT

-769 KYIGS
+769 THIGS

-796 SWAFLGIANEVL
+796 TRAFLGIANEAL
-808 VIPDSVTVMED
+808 VIPDSVTVMEEE
-819 AAVRDAYDLIT
+819 AVSYAYDLIT

-836 VKKMLGHNFFMCNNL
+836 VKKLLGHNFFMCNNL

-879 VQCTDGVVAVESFG
+879 VQCTDGVVAVESRG

>member
-6 PRPEGARNSGAD
+6 PRPEGARDAGEGG
-18 DVVFGICPVSAAQ
+18 VVFGTRSVSVAQ

-51 CILFALLTFSACNDQ
+51 CLLFALLTFSACNDQ

-74 DYFGYRTEP
+74 DYFGYRIEP
-83 DGSMAISSYDG
+83 DGSIAIASYDG
-94 EGGEVVVDDSYYGMK
+94 EGGEVVVDDSYYGRK

-120 CSTITS
+120 CWTITS

-165 QCSVLSSAALPDSL
+165 QCSVLSSAALPGSL
-179 TTIGAEAFKNCFSL
+179 TTIGEEAFMNCFSL

-206 EGTFEG
+206 EGAFEG

-229 AYGYEGAV
+229 VYGYEGAV

-243 TIADGTAVINAD
+243 AIADGTAVINAD

-267 FPDSLINIKGRAL
+267 FPGSLINIKGRAL
-280 DGTAWYAAKEY
+280 DGTAWYVEKEY

-331 NDRYYITSVLLPESL
+331 NDRDHITSVLLPESL

-352 AFEGCSGLGYIIIPD
+352 AFEGCRGLGYIIIPD
-367 GVTHIGAHAFQDC
+367 GVTHIGAYAFQDC
-380 SDMRQAVLGKGLTYL
+380 SEMRQAVLGKGLTYL
-395 PDFAFFGCDLLTSV
+395 PDFAFFDCDLLTSV
-409 NLGGIRTIGENAL
+409 NLGGIRTIGEGAL
-422 SSCGFVAL
+422 ASCGFVAL
-430 DIPEGVEEVESYAFS
+430 DIPEGVEEVERDAFS
-445 GCSELSIVRLPASL
+445 GCYELSMVRLPASL
-459 GYISSYAFSGCA
+459 GYISSYAFSGCR

-493 ERETGTLEIGC
+493 ERETGALEIGC

-520 YSFSGSGIKSI
+520 YSFRGSGIKSI

-546 GCRLLTSATLPEGAE
+546 GCYSLTSATLPDGAE

-607 RIENDAF
+607 RIERAAF
-614 SHCDGLTEIV
+614 SYCDGLTEIV
-624 IPESVRYIEYDAFM
+624 IPESVRYIEGEAFRY
-638 DCDGLVDVD
+638 CDGLVDVD
-647 LPDSLLELGSTAFD
+647 LPDSLLEIGSYAFTG
-661 DCAALVTETEGGVT
+661 CAALVTETEGGVT
-675 YLDGWAVAA
+675 YLDGWALAA
-684 EDDLSA
+684 EDGISA

-702 SLFSEY
+702 SLFSEH

-722 LRSIGG
+722 LRIMGG
-728 GAFNSCT
+728 SAFSGCT

-836 VKKMLGHNFFMCNNL
+836 VKKMLGHNFVMCNNL

-858 TIAEFNAIE
+858 TVAEFNAIE
-867 KERGWNYSSVSE
+867 KERGWNRSSVSE
-879 VQCTDGVVAVESFG
+879 VQCTDGVVAVESHG

>member
-1 MCARF
+1 
-6 PRPEGARNSGAD
+6 
-18 DVVFGICPVSAAQ
+18 
-31 SARMGENVMKKH
+31 MGENVMKKH

-51 CILFALLTFSACNDQ
+51 CLLFALLTFSACNDQ

-83 DGSMAISSYDG
+83 DGSIAISSYDG
-94 EGGEVVVDDSYYGMK
+94 EGGEVVVDDSYYGRK

-120 CSTITS
+120 CWTITS

-206 EGTFEG
+206 EGAFEG

-229 AYGYEGAV
+229 VYGYEGAV

-243 TIADGTAVINAD
+243 NIADGTAVINAD

-303 KKLPLPTDTAV
+303 KKLLLPTDTAV

-352 AFEGCSGLGYIIIPD
+352 AFEGCSGLSHIIIPD

-380 SDMRQAVLGKGLTYL
+380 SDMRQAVLGKGLTSL
-395 PDFAFFGCDLLTSV
+395 PDFAFFDCDLLTSV
-409 NLGGIRTIGENAL
+409 NLGGIRMIGENAL

-445 GCSELSIVRLPASL
+445 GCSELSMVRLPASL
-459 GYISSYAFSGCA
+459 GYISSDAFSGCA

-493 ERETGTLEIGC
+493 ERETGTLQIGC

-520 YSFSGSGIKSI
+520 YSFYGSGIKSI

-546 GCRLLTSATLPEGAE
+546 GCSSLTSVTLPEGAE
-561 IISSQMFYG
+561 TISSQMFYN
-570 CFNLTS
+570 CHDLTS
-576 VYVPDSVKTIGDT
+576 VDIPDSVKKIGDT

-614 SHCDGLTEIV
+614 SYCDGLTEIV
-624 IPESVRYIEYDAFM
+624 IPESVRYIEYEAFRY
-638 DCDGLVDVD
+638 CDGLVDVD

-661 DCAALVTETEGGVT
+661 GCAALVTETEGGVT
-675 YLDGWAVAA
+675 YLDGWAIAA
-684 EDDLSA
+684 EDGISA

-702 SLFSEY
+702 SLFSEL

-722 LRSIGG
+722 LRSIGWM
-728 GAFNSCT
+728 AFY
-735 LLKEV
+735 
-740 HLPESLKSIG
+740 
-750 GGAFNGCT
+750 GCT

-769 KYIGS
+769 SHIGS

-796 SWAFLGIANEVL
+796 TRAFLGIANEAL
-808 VIPDSVTVMED
+808 VIPDSVTVMEEE
-819 AAVRDAYDLIT
+819 AVSYAYDLIT

-836 VKKMLGHNFFMCNNL
+836 VKKLLGHNFVMCNNL

-858 TIAEFNAIE
+858 TVAEFNAIE
-867 KERGWNYSSVSE
+867 KERGWNRSSVSE
-879 VQCTDGVVAVESFG
+879 VQCTDGVVVVESHG